1 MFSLKKYNLLLASI
15 LLFAVNQS
23 AFSQSTGYE
32 DALQAYQLKNTKTAH
47 IHLKNTLKHNPNNLP
62 AKLLLAEVLIDL
74 QDYQLAELTL
84 RDALIKGAD
93 FNLVLE
99 PLGRSLLLQSKFDDV
114 LSYTDNKQLNQT
126 SQIAYRL
133 LRAKA
138 YRNKNQTELAISE
151 YETLLFLLPNNIDA
165 MIGLAS
171 ILIYADEIETALPL
185 LTKVDNL
192 TDNNSKLWQLKGLV
206 AQKNGLLAEAIT
218 AFKQAN
224 TLENNNLMT
233 LRMMASTYIQQEDL
247 EKADDFLE
255 QILTLYPFDPQARFM
270 RSSILKSTN
279 NDELADQIL
288 MDLSNQLSNVDVSYL
303 KSSPQLQLIDA
314 MTDYAQKN
322 WQQASN
328 KFKYY
333 LKENPTDINV
343 MVMLADAYIKLDE
356 PTLAL
361 ELLSE
366 HEDKLLNNKGFSL
379 LLVGLYMEF
388 DSKFKAEYLL
398 TELRKLYPDDPTVLI
413 LLAEL
418 LDSMNQSENALSL
431 LENNPIKDNYNYIHI
446 LAAISLSAGK
456 FEQSLFHLTTLLNDS
471 PENIDYLILKAKVLF
486 EVNQFEKAADIIT
499 TLYKKH
505 LDIKVV
511 IENYIFLQLELGN
524 TATARAL
531 FKNLLDKYPEDTNNW
546 LMFANIEHTLGNSA
560 DAIEILKRQTRDQQY
575 KREAMFQLANIYYEQ
590 HAFEESLSYANT
602 LLKDNRLDG
611 DAIALKTRNLIAL
624 KRTEK
629 AIHQLK
635 VLKGLWQKDGDNL
648 LKLSHLQRQVKDYS
662 GAEQT
667 LDRAIQLKPNS
678 FSIVLTT
685 IELKIRINKLT
696 QASELITQVEKQTD
710 NEFIVLN
717 LFKGDIAKAKNDFDQ
732 AFHYYLQVLKRD
744 EMNTMAMVQL
754 ENVSNNKTRSE
765 KFESYLINILKQHPQ
780 RSFQRNVL
788 ADILIRQEKYEQAKY
803 QYELL
808 LTQDISIEKIGIALN
823 NLANIYLHEHDY
835 KTAVNYSQ
843 QAVKLI
849 KGVPAFLDT
858 AGWAL
863 TLSGEPSDGLSY
875 LRHAFTISSS
885 NTEIQYHIAYSL
897 VQLNRHQE
905 AKDILEKQLS
915 LSNDL
920 AEIELAKNLLNSI
933 NNVNFK

>member
-15 LLFAVNQS
+15 FLFAVNQS

-47 IHLKNTLKHNPNNLP
+47 IHLKNALKQNPNNLP

-114 LSYTDNKQLNQT
+114 LSYTDNNQLNQT
-126 SQIAYRL
+126 SQIAYSL

-185 LTKVDNL
+185 LTKVDTL

-218 AFKQAN
+218 AFKKAN
-224 TLENNNLMT
+224 ALENNNLMT

-288 MDLSNQLSNVDVSYL
+288 MELSNQLSNVDVSYL

-366 HEDKLLNNKGFSL
+366 HEGKLLNNKGFSL

-418 LDSMNQSENALSL
+418 LDSMNQSESALSL

-486 EVNQFEKAADIIT
+486 EVNQFEKAADLIT
-499 TLYKKH
+499 ALYKKH
-505 LDIKVV
+505 SDIKVV

-524 TATARAL
+524 TTTARAL

-624 KRTEK
+624 KRNEK
-629 AIHQLK
+629 SIHQLK
-635 VLKGLWQKDGDNL
+635 ILKGLWQKDGYNL

-662 GAEQT
+662 GAEQS
-667 LDRAIQLKPNS
+667 LDRAILLKPNS
-678 FSIVLTT
+678 LSIVLTT

-696 QASELITQVEKQTD
+696 QASQLITQVEKQSD

-732 AFHYYLQVLKRD
+732 AFNYYLQVLKRD
-744 EMNTMAMVQL
+744 EINKMAL
-754 ENVSNNKTRSE
+754 LKLDKVSHNKIRAE
-765 KFESYLINILKQHPQ
+765 KFASYLINILKQYPQ

-808 LTQDISIEKIGIALN
+808 LTHDISIEKRGIALN

-863 TLSGEPSDGLSY
+863 TLSGELSDGLSY

-915 LSNDL
+915 LSNDF

-933 NNVNFK
+933 NNVNLN